1 MMIGGQI
8 DDTTTA
14 NRPYLE
20 YTTGEAEES
29 VTYNSVFF
37 GSNF

>member
-1 MMIGGQI
+1 MVGGQI
-8 DDTTTA
+8 DDSTTA

-29 VTYNSVFF
+29 VTYNANFF
-37 GSNF
+37 GANF